1 MLVASGAI
9 IIAGTLGALALNAR
23 SASSTSSAETGSGSA
38 SNDAAS
44 NDAAATDADSDD
56 DSRSDGTAAGGSSA
70 PLALPLDAVDAG
82 FDATVTDVD
91 RAEGPGAMSY
101 CNNSPQTDG
110 LVDWAGDVITENNG
124 RRRVVQVLSR
134 FRSSVD
140 AAAYISSNS
149 AIVDC
154 DTWEAPG
161 IDGTIEFTVAEFN
174 PSTVVGDETRRFDLT
189 ASTDGPDLFLRVLL
203 TRSGRDVVQVTYVSA
218 NRQDLDDAERLMNI
232 ASEKSGF

>member
-1 MLVASGAI
+1 MLVAGAAL
-9 IIAGTLGALALNAR
+9 IAGTLGALALNAR
-23 SASSTSSAETGSGSA
+23 GAS
-38 SNDAAS
+38 
-44 NDAAATDADSDD
+44 DADTGR
-56 DSRSDGTAAGGSSA
+56 DSSSEDATSSDGTAARRSPA
-70 PLALPLDAVDAG
+70 PLAPPLDAVDAG

-91 RAEGPGAMSY
+91 PAEGPGAVSY

-140 AAAYISSNS
+140 AAAYVSSNS

-154 DTWEAPG
+154 ETWEAPV
-161 IDGTIEFTVAEFN
+161 IDGTIAFTVAEVT
-174 PSTVVGDETRRFDLT
+174 PPTVVGDETRRFDLI

-203 TRSGRDVVQVTYVSA
+203 ARSGRDVVQVTYVSA
-218 NRQDLDDAERLMNI
+218 NRQDLDDAQRLVNV
-232 ASEKSGF
+232 ASDKSGF